1 MIYNSKNQLTKR
13 VNKQGKTYNYKY
25 DKNGNILSDGD
36 KSYTYTSFNK
46 VKTITLKDNQTI
58 TFMYDGFNNLVKKI
72 EPTKSTYYI
81 DKEYEYVTTTVKTP
95 TKSSIPKL
103 SLKEEFKHN
112 IYANNQLVAVHVKTL
127 IDNTKQVDKTA
138 YIHKDSQGSTN
149 IVTNS
154 QAKVVLINRY
164 EPFGGL
170 LYSIDKDKEYNKEDI
185 RGYTNHRQLY
195 TLNLIDM
202 GGRMYD
208 TTISRFLSIDPHL
221 QDPTNPQNYNRYIY
235 VLNNPLRYTDPSGYN
250 WDDEH
255 NYDASQSSYD
265 AGAASDA
272 QAQENDEQRDSGYN
286 GGDGSASQTT
296 TPVSVF
302 NPPKSTTPTISAP
315 KEYDYTQTTK
325 IDTSLSDSYFG
336 EQLNSSWGDSE
347 PEKEKPS
354 ILSRI
359 WSGLTKSLKT
369 LNNKK
374 GKIGQDISIA
384 FSKGKQG
391 VSDMLVNAPSY
402 AKAPLGVAMAITT
415 GPFAEA
421 LATGTVAYGYTH
433 PSQVAIGAEIVVGA
447 LTPGPP
453 NTASK
458 YESLGFGLGNLFD
471 YLYGE

>member
-235 VLNNPLRYTDPSGYN
+235 VLNNPLRYTDPTGYGVGGFGGG
-250 WDDEH
+250 
-255 NYDASQSSYD
+255 YDGYGDSDTQSSDGY
-265 AGAASDA
+265 GMS
-272 QAQENDEQRDSGYN
+272 RDSGYN

-325 IDTSLSDSYFG
+325 IDTSLSDSYFS
-336 EQLNSSWGDSE
+336 EQLNSSWGDKDGNKDKGGFWNGVKSWT
-347 PEKEKPS
+347 KAT
-354 ILSRI
+354 IN
-359 WSGLTKSLKT
+359 GLKDPKT
-369 LNNKK
+369 CGK
-374 GKIGQDISIA
+374 GFREGALMTGVIA
-384 FSKGKQG
+384 KYRTSVPGLAPIAKGVTVG
-391 VSDMLVNAPSY
+391 TL
-402 AKAPLGVAMAITT
+402 AI
-415 GPFAEA
+415 
-421 LATGTVAYGYTH
+421 
-433 PSQVAIGAEIVVGA
+433 AEIVDP
-447 LTPGPP
+447 TPPEDVIQKGIIDVI
-453 NTASK
+453 SHGV
-458 YESLGFGLGNLFD
+458 EGNGIVKDFTTKVAK
-471 YLYGE
+471 EVSTW